1 MPDKTNIIYIMVDQQ
16 RFDMLGA
23 YGNTI
28 VKTPN
33 IDSLREDGIL
43 FSNAFTPT
51 ALCGPART
59 SVFTGCIPTSHGV
72 TRNAE
77 DNNVNR
83 VKADPLPNIPVITDY
98 LADYEKIYLGKWHI
112 AETKL
117 PRDYGF
123 KGHNFAHYG
132 FPGSGFYKNLVFN
145 QGPGKENEY
154 REWITENGFGIPSV
168 SEQFYGNNPNLQV
181 QELRAKLNCP
191 EEATISAYL
200 GEEAIRYTA
209 NAVSMNKPFFLWLNF
224 WGPHTPCMVPEPYY
238 SMYDP
243 SDIPVD
249 PAFNES
255 FENKPV
261 HQKHVS
267 QMWGVNELPWEEWQ
281 KIIARYYGYITL
293 IDKNIGKYIDYL
305 KENDL
310 YKNSLIVFT
319 ADHGDAMGS
328 NRLIEKGEF
337 MYDTSYKIPMIIK
350 QPGELKR
357 DKTCDEFVYLHD
369 LFPTA
374 IEMAGEAVPVLDQA
388 RSLYPLIAGKE
399 YSTDRDYVYS
409 QFTAHFTEFHQRMI
423 RTHKYK
429 FIFNGPSIGELYDL
443 EKDPNEMVNQIS
455 NPEYGNIKKN
465 LIKMLLEEMKNLN
478 DPLVGWFGRIK
489 DDY

>member
-1 MPDKTNIIYIMVDQQ
+1 MPYKTNIIYIMVDQQ

-33 IDSLREDGIL
+33 IDKLREDGIL

-59 SVFTGCIPTSHGV
+59 SVFTGQIPTSHGV

-77 DNNVNR
+77 DNNLHR
-83 VKADPLPNIPVITDY
+83 EKADPLPDLPVITDF
-98 LADYEKIYLGKWHI
+98 LEGYEKIYLGKWHI

-123 KGHNFAHYG
+123 NGHNFAHYG

-154 REWITENGFGIPSV
+154 REWITKKGFDIPSV
-168 SEQFYGNNPNLQV
+168 SEQFYGNNPNLRA

-191 EEATISAYL
+191 EEATIPSYL
-200 GEEAIRYTA
+200 AEEAIRYTA
-209 NAVSMNKPFFLWLNF
+209 DAVSSAKPFFLWLNF

-238 SMYDP
+238 SMYNP

-255 FENKPV
+255 FENKPI

-281 KIIARYYGYITL
+281 EIIARYYGYITL
-293 IDKNIGKYIDYL
+293 IDKNIGRYIDYL
-305 KENDL
+305 KENEL
-310 YKNSLIVFT
+310 YENSLIVFT

-337 MYDTSYKIPMIIK
+337 MYDTSYRIPMIIK
-350 QPGELKR
+350 QPGKAKR
-357 DKTCDEFVYLHD
+357 DKICNEFVYLHD

-374 IEMAGEAVPVLDQA
+374 IETAGEDAPILDQA
-388 RSLYPLIAGKE
+388 MSLLPLIMGKE
-399 YSTDRDYVYS
+399 NSTYRDYVYA
-409 QFTAHFTEFHQRMI
+409 QFTAHFTEFNQRMI
-423 RTHKYK
+423 RTHRHK
-429 FIFNGPSIGELYDL
+429 FIFNG
-443 EKDPNEMVNQIS
+443 
-455 NPEYGNIKKN
+455 
-465 LIKMLLEEMKNLN
+465 
-478 DPLVGWFGRIK
+478 
-489 DDY
+489 

>member
-1 MPDKTNIIYIMVDQQ
+1 MPYKTNIIYIMVDQQ

-33 IDSLREDGIL
+33 IDKLREDGIL

-59 SVFTGCIPTSHGV
+59 SVFTGQIPTSHGV

-77 DNNVNR
+77 DNNLHR
-83 VKADPLPNIPVITDY
+83 EKADPLPDLPVITDF
-98 LADYEKIYLGKWHI
+98 LEGYEKIYLGKWHI

-123 KGHNFAHYG
+123 NGHNFAHYG

-154 REWITENGFGIPSV
+154 REWITKKGFDIPSV
-168 SEQFYGNNPNLQV
+168 SEQFYGNNPNLRA

-191 EEATISAYL
+191 EEATIPSYL
-200 GEEAIRYTA
+200 AEEAIRYTA
-209 NAVSMNKPFFLWLNF
+209 DAVSSAKPFFLWLNF

-238 SMYDP
+238 SMYNP

-255 FENKPV
+255 FENKPI

-281 KIIARYYGYITL
+281 EIIARYYGYITL
-293 IDKNIGKYIDYL
+293 IDKNIGRYIDYL
-305 KENDL
+305 KENEL
-310 YKNSLIVFT
+310 YENSLIVFT

-337 MYDTSYKIPMIIK
+337 MYDTSYRIPMIIK
-350 QPGELKR
+350 QPGKAKR
-357 DKTCDEFVYLHD
+357 DKICNEFVYLHD

-374 IEMAGEAVPVLDQA
+374 IETAGEDAPILDQA
-388 RSLYPLIAGKE
+388 MSLLPLIMGKE
-399 YSTDRDYVYS
+399 NSTYRDYVYA
-409 QFTAHFTEFHQRMI
+409 QFTAHFTEFNQRMI
-423 RTHKYK
+423 RTHRHK
-429 FIFNGPSIGELYDL
+429 FIFNGPTVGELYDL
-443 EKDPNEMVNQIS
+443 KKDPYEMINQIS
-455 NPEYGNIKKN
+455 NPKYGEIKKE
-465 LIKMLLEEMKNLN
+465 LIDLLLGEMKRLN
-478 DPLVGWFGRIK
+478 DPLLGWFNRIK
-489 DDY
+489 DMY